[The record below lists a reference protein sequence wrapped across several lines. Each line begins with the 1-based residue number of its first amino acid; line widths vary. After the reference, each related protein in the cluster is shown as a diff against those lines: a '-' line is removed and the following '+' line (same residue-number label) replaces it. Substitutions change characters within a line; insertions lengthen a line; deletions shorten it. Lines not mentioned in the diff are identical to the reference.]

1 LRTTLLFL
9 SPKEVYTAPDSC
21 EGRCEEP
28 FSEED
33 ECHCHAECERSHSCC
48 EDFHRHCR
56 AEGFSSRR
64 DAITDEDLLRVSEQ
78 LYRADHNKAQPSD
91 VAINPQYQAS
101 PDETG
106 DQEDR
111 SPQPLYK
118 YVNEK
123 LFSKP
128 TYASFIKLLDNY
140 QRVTGRE
147 EDVTT
152 EELREQDNFLKEVMK
167 TELMKKLFAFL
178 YEKNR
183 YGSEQEFV
191 ADLKEMWFGLYSRS
205 DGERDSSGFE
215 HVFSGRAHTSWRV
228 LGSTGL
234 RKLTPGSRLS
244 LGEVKKGKV
253 SGFHN
258 WIRFY
263 LLEKQGIVN
272 YFSHNFDGPWDTY
285 PDVLGLQFS
294 WDGFYK
300 EVGSAFIGC
309 SPEFEFGLYTL
320 LCPPRCHLSLGG
332 YSLSIQTYTWT
343 KSTYGNGKK
352 FIATAYIISS

>member
-1 LRTTLLFL
+1 MKPWILLVGAGIAL
-9 SPKEVYTAPDSC
+9 GCVSGHLYTATDSC
-21 EGRCEEP
+21 EGRCGEP
-28 FSEED
+28 YSEED
-33 ECHCHAECERSHSCC
+33 ECHCNAECRRYHSCC
-48 EDFHRHCR
+48 RDYDRHCR
-56 AEGFSSRR
+56 PGGEGAEEAADAREGFSRR
-64 DAITDEDLLRVSEQ
+64 QDAITDQDLLRISEQ
-78 LYRADHNKAQPSD
+78 LYKADHNKAQPTD
-91 VAINPQYQAS
+91 ITLNPQHQAS

-106 DQEDR
+106 DQEDH

-128 TYASFIKLLDNY
+128 TYSSFIKLLDNY
-140 QRVTGRE
+140 QRATGRE
-147 EDVTT
+147 EEVTA

-178 YEKNR
+178 HEKNR

-191 ADLKEMWFGLYSRS
+191 ADLKEMWFGLYSRG
-205 DGERDSSGFE
+205 DGEQDSSGFE
-215 HVFSGRAHTSWRV
+215 HVFS
-228 LGSTGL
+228 
-234 RKLTPGSRLS
+234 
-244 LGEVKKGKV
+244 GEVKKGKV

-272 YFSHNFDGPWDTY
+272 YFSHNFNGPWDTY

-320 LCPPRCHLSLGG
+320 CFIARPGRACHLSLGG
-332 YSLSIQTYTWT
+332 YSLSVQTYTWT
-343 KSTYGNGKK
+343 KSTYGDGKK
-352 FIATAYIISS
+352 YIATAYVISP

>member
-1 LRTTLLFL
+1 MMKPWILLVGAGIAL
-9 SPKEVYTAPDSC
+9 GCVSGHMYTAPDSC
-21 EGRCEEP
+21 EGRCGEP
-28 FSEED
+28 YSEED
-33 ECHCHAECERSHSCC
+33 ECHCNTECRRYRSCC
-48 EDFHRHCR
+48 RDYDRHCR
-56 AEGFSSRR
+56 PGGEGAEDAARTREGFSRSQ
-64 DAITDEDLLRVSEQ
+64 DAITDQDLLRISEQ
-78 LYRADHNKAQPSD
+78 LYKADHNKAQPTD
-91 VAINPQYQAS
+91 ITLNPQHQAA

-128 TYASFIKLLDNY
+128 TYSSFIKLLDNY
-140 QRVTGRE
+140 QRAMDRE
-147 EDVTT
+147 EEVTA

-178 YEKNR
+178 HEKNR

-191 ADLKEMWFGLYSRS
+191 ADLKEMWFGLYSRG
-205 DGERDSSGFE
+205 DGEQNSSGFE
-215 HVFSGRAHTSWRV
+215 HVFS
-228 LGSTGL
+228 
-234 RKLTPGSRLS
+234 
-244 LGEVKKGKV
+244 GEVKKGKV

-272 YFSHNFDGPWDTY
+272 YFSHNFNGPWDTY
-285 PDVLGLQFS
+285 PDVLGLQFN

-300 EVGSAFIGC
+300 EVGSAFIGS

-320 LCPPRCHLSLGG
+320 CFIARPGRACHLSLGG

-352 FIATAYIISS
+352 YIATAYVISP